1 MHELFGVSLTI
12 IAIVMLVLFG
22 IVAIV
27 VVTLALRNRIMF
39 KLGVRNIP
47 KRPAQTALIVFGLML
62 STVLITAAFSTGDT
76 VVYTI
81 RSLATDALG
90 NTDEV
95 VAVPNRET
103 APDSGYFDYAIF
115 DQVKD
120 GLSDAEVDGILPVI
134 REQVPLINPGPML
147 SAPSVTLF
155 AAGPEYDDYTNLTVV
170 GGGGASLSDLVS
182 TEGDIRVFIDEDTAE
197 DLKAETG
204 DQLFLFVGSEPKP
217 VELAGVVKGASS
229 GSFSFVLMTLESAQA
244 VLDKPGRINTIYVSN
259 TGGALSGAKYSDEV
273 EERLLTL
280 LEGTGLEVS
289 TDKKETLEA
298 ADLAGSA
305 LTTMFVG
312 FGLFSIAAGILL
324 IFLIFV
330 MLAAARKSEMGM
342 ARAVGTRR
350 NQLIQMFLFE
360 GVVYDLMAAIVGVA
374 LGILVTYA
382 IAGVMASVIQG
393 SPIDIRVHVEPRSL
407 AVAFTLGILVTFA
420 TVAISAWRVSRLNIV
435 RAIRD
440 IPEPVFRRVGRGMLA
455 TGVAV
460 GIFGLLIFVTG
471 IGAKQGAPLYLGF
484 ALVIIGLALIARWR
498 GVRERPVFTVA
509 GIALLTWS
517 LLPTSV
523 FESIFGDEVKMGIEM
538 FFLAGVM
545 MVLGAVWL
553 VIYNLDVILRILAG
567 VLGRLKSAAPVLRAA
582 MAYPM
587 KNRMRTGL
595 TIAMFSLVIF
605 TIVFMSVVIGAN
617 TAVLSDSDSFAGGY
631 DIMANVSYINPIT
644 DIQQA
649 MADKGFNPD
658 EFQAIAGYS
667 TIPLKIRQA
676 NMEGDEGEFKDYA
689 LNAVDDVYLDTNTF
703 EFALMAPSYNGR
715 EFNSAADVWRAV
727 KDTPGLAVISA
738 DSVPSRQSFGV
749 SIGGAQFTVRDVYL
763 EDKAL
768 DGPIQVQVRE
778 PYTGTETELTVIAVL
793 DAVSFNYGVYTSQG
807 TISQVWPAAIPTTTY
822 LFKLSEGVDAGD
834 MADKLESKFS
844 VNGLQATSIK
854 ELLHEIS
861 RTSFT
866 INTLL
871 QGFMS
876 LGLVVGIAALGVIS
890 TRAVVER
897 RHEIG
902 IMRAIGFKRSSVQ
915 AAFLLESSIVA
926 ILGIIIGSVLA
937 LACSYQVLNDMKDT
951 IENLKFQMPWV
962 ELAIVAGVAWVAS
975 MLMTII
981 PAWQASKI
989 YPAEALRYE

>member
-1 MHELFGVSLTI
+1 MHELFGVSLTT
-12 IAIVMLVLFG
+12 IAIVMLVLFS

-47 KRPAQTALIVFGLML
+47 KRPVQTALIVFGLML

-95 VAVPNRET
+95 IAAPNRET
-103 APDSGYFDYAIF
+103 APDSGYFDLAVF
-115 DQVKD
+115 DQVRD
-120 GLSDAEVDGILPVI
+120 GLSGASVDGVLPVI

-155 AAGPEYDDYTNLTVV
+155 APGREEYAGYTELTLKDGGKVSLDDL
-170 GGGGASLSDLVS
+170 GAGEVYLDKS
-182 TEGDIRVFIDEDTAE
+182 TAE
-197 DLKAETG
+197 DLEAEIG
-204 DQLFLFVGSEPKP
+204 DRLLLFIGSDPKP
-217 VELAGVVKGASS
+217 VTLAGVVKGASS
-229 GSFSFVLMTLESAQA
+229 GGFSFVLMPLEDAQA
-244 VLDKPGRINTIYVSN
+244 MLDKPGRINAVYVSN
-259 TGGALSGAKYSDEV
+259 SGGALGGAKHSDEV
-273 EERLLTL
+273 EESLLTI

-289 TDKKETLEA
+289 TDKKQTLED

-305 LTTMFVG
+305 LTTVFVG
-312 FGLFSIAAGILL
+312 FGLFSVAAGVLL

-350 NQLIQMFLFE
+350 SQLIQMFLFE
-360 GVVYDLMAAIVGVA
+360 GVVYDLMAAVVGVV
-374 LGILVTYA
+374 LGVLVTYG

-393 SPIDIRVHVEPRSL
+393 SPIDIRVHVEPTSL
-407 AVAFTLGILVTFA
+407 IVAFTLGILVTFA
-420 TVAISAWRVSRLNIV
+420 TVAVSAWRVSRLNIV

-440 IPEPVFRRVGRGMLA
+440 IPEPVFKRVSRRMLA
-455 TGVAV
+455 LGVAV
-460 GIFGLLIFVTG
+460 GVFGLLIFVMG
-471 IGAKQGAPLYLGF
+471 IGSKQGALLYMGF
-484 ALVIIGLALIARWR
+484 ALMIIGLALIARWR
-498 GVRERPVFTVA
+498 GARERPVFTVA
-509 GIALLTWS
+509 GIVLLVWS
-517 LLPTSV
+517 LLPINV
-523 FESIFGDEVKMGIEM
+523 FESIFGDEMTMGIEM
-538 FFLAGVM
+538 FFLAGVT
-545 MVLGAVWL
+545 MVLGAVW
-553 VIYNLDVILRILAG
+553 VVVYNLDVILRILAA

-587 KNRMRTGL
+587 KNRLRTGL

-644 DIQQA
+644 DIEQE
-649 MADKGFNPD
+649 MAEKGFNRD
-658 EFQAIAGYS
+658 NFRAIAGYS
-667 TIPLKIRQA
+667 TIPLKIRQVVTDG
-676 NMEGDEGEFKDYA
+676 EEQEFKDYI
-689 LNAVDDVYLDTNTF
+689 LNGVDDVYLDTNTF
-703 EFALMAPSYNGR
+703 KFALVAPGYGSP
-715 EFNSAADVWRAV
+715 EEVWRAV
-727 KDTPGLAVISA
+727 RDTPGLAVISA
-738 DSVPSRQSFGV
+738 DTVPSRQSYGI
-749 SIGGAQFTVRDVYL
+749 SIGGGQFILEDVYL
-763 EDKAL
+763 EDEAL
-768 DGPIQVQVRE
+768 DGPIQVRVRE
-778 PYTGTETELTVIAVL
+778 MYTGTEADLTVIAVL
-793 DAVSFNYGVYTSQG
+793 DAVSFNYGVYTSQE
-807 TISQVWPAAIPTTTY
+807 TISQAYPAFSVPTTTY
-822 LFKLSEGVDAGD
+822 LFKLSEGVDAAD
-834 MADKLESKFS
+834 MAKELESKFS

-854 ELLHEIS
+854 ELLREIS

-902 IMRAIGFKRSSVQ
+902 ILRAIGFRRSGVQ

-937 LACSYQVLNDMKDT
+937 LACSYQVLNDMQDT

-962 ELAIVAGVAWVAS
+962 ELAIIAGVAWVAS

>member
-1 MHELFGVSLTI
+1 MQELFGVSLNT

-47 KRPAQTALIVFGLML
+47 KRPAQTALIVLGLML

-81 RSLATDALG
+81 RSLAVDALG

-95 VAVPNRET
+95 VAAPNRET
-103 APDSGYFDYAIF
+103 APDSGYFDEAVF
-115 DQVKD
+115 RQVSE
-120 GLSDAEVDGILPVI
+120 GLSSGGADVDGILPVI

-147 SAPSVTLF
+147 SAPSITLF
-155 AAGPEYDDYTNLTVV
+155 APGPEYAGYTDLILAEGGKVSLDDLGT
-170 GGGGASLSDLVS
+170 
-182 TEGDIRVFIDEDTAE
+182 DEVYLDKSTAE
-197 DLKAETG
+197 DLEAEIG
-204 DQLFLFVGSEPKP
+204 DQLYLFVGSEATLVK
-217 VELAGVVKGASS
+217 LAGVVKGASS
-229 GSFSFVLMTLESAQA
+229 GNFSFVLMPLESAQA
-244 VLDKPGRINTIYVSN
+244 ILDKPGRINAIYISN

-273 EERLLTL
+273 EERLLTVL
-280 LEGTGLEVS
+280 AGTGLEVS
-289 TDKKETLEA
+289 TDKKETLES

-305 LTTMFVG
+305 LTTIFVG
-312 FGLFSIAAGILL
+312 FGLFSIAAGVLL

-360 GVVYDLMAAIVGVA
+360 GVVYDLMAAIVGVG
-374 LGILVTYA
+374 LGVLVTFA
-382 IAGVMASVIQG
+382 IAGIMASVIQG
-393 SPIDIRVHVEPRSL
+393 SPIDIRVHVEARSL
-407 AVAFTLGILVTFA
+407 VVAFTLGILVTFA
-420 TVAISAWRVSRLNIV
+420 TVAVSAWRVSRLNIV

-440 IPEPVFRRVGRGMLA
+440 IPEPAVARVSRRMLA
-455 TGVAV
+455 LGVAV
-460 GIFGLLIFVTG
+460 GVFGLLIFVTG
-471 IGAKQGAPLYLGF
+471 IGSKQGAPLYLGVS
-484 ALVIIGLALIARWR
+484 LIIIGVALIARWR
-498 GVRERPVFTVA
+498 GARERIVFTVA
-509 GIALLTWS
+509 GTVLLAWS
-517 LLPTSV
+517 LLPTGV
-523 FESIFGDEVKMGIEM
+523 FESIFGGEIKMGIEM
-538 FFLAGVM
+538 FFIAGMM
-545 MVLGAVWL
+545 MVLGAVW
-553 VIYNLDVILRILAG
+553 VVSYNLDIILRIL
-567 VLGRLKSAAPVLRAA
+567 VVTLGRLKSAAPVLRSA

-587 KNRMRTGL
+587 KNRLRTGL
-595 TIAMFSLVIF
+595 TLAMFSLVIF

-631 DIMANVSYINPIT
+631 DIQANVSYINPIP
-644 DIQQA
+644 DIEQA
-649 MADKGFNPD
+649 VADKGFNPD
-658 EFQAIAGYS
+658 DFQAIAGIS

-676 NMEGDEGEFKDYA
+676 DTEGEGEEFKDYA
-689 LNAVDDVYLDTNTF
+689 LNGVDDVYLDTNTF
-703 EFALMAPSYNGR
+703 EFALVAPGYDSPA
-715 EFNSAADVWRAV
+715 EVWQAV

-738 DSVPSRQSFGV
+738 DAVPSRSSFSV
-749 SIGGAQFTVRDVYL
+749 SVGGPQFSLENVWL
-763 EDKAL
+763 EDEAL
-768 DGPIQVQVRE
+768 DDPIQVRVRE
-778 PYTGTETELTVIAVL
+778 AYTGTEADLTIIAVL
-793 DAVSFNYGVYTSQG
+793 DAVSFNYGVYTSRQ
-807 TISQVWPAAIPTTTY
+807 TVSQVWPADIPTTTY
-822 LFKLSEGVDAGD
+822 LFKLSEGVDAGE
-834 MADKLESKFS
+834 MAEELESKFS
-844 VNGLQATSIK
+844 INGLQATSIK
-854 ELLHEIS
+854 ELLREIS

-902 IMRAIGFKRSSVQ
+902 ILRAIGFKRSSVQ
-915 AAFLLESSIVA
+915 ASFLLESSIVA
-926 ILGIIIGSVLA
+926 SLGILIGTVLA
-937 LACSYQVLNDMKDT
+937 LALSYQVLGELQNT
-951 IENLKFQMPWV
+951 IEGLEFQMPWV
-962 ELAIVAGVAWVAS
+962 ELAVIAGVAWVAS

>member
-1 MHELFGVSLTI
+1 MQELFGVSVTT
-12 IAIVMLVLFG
+12 IAIVMAVLFG
-22 IVAIV
+22 IAAIV
-27 VVTLALRNRIMF
+27 AVTLAVRNRIMF

-47 KRPAQTALIVFGLML
+47 KRPVQTALIVFGLML

-95 VAVPNRET
+95 IAAPNRET
-103 APDSGYFDYAIF
+103 APDLGYFDYAVFERIR
-115 DQVKD
+115 D
-120 GLSDAEVDGILPVI
+120 GLADAGAQVDGVLPVI
-134 REQVPLINPGPML
+134 REQVPVINAGPML
-147 SAPSVTLF
+147 SAPSVTPF
-155 AAGPEYDDYTNLTVV
+155 APAPQEYATYTSLTLVDGQKISLDDLGTDGVYLDK
-170 GGGGASLSDLVS
+170 S
-182 TEGDIRVFIDEDTAE
+182 TAE
-197 DLKAETG
+197 DLQAEVGDGLLLFIESEAKA
-204 DQLFLFVGSEPKP
+204 VR
-217 VELAGVVKGASS
+217 LAGIVKGASS
-229 GSFSFVLMTLESAQA
+229 GGFAFALMPLPRAQELLGKTDQINAIYISNSGGVL
-244 VLDKPGRINTIYVSN
+244 G
-259 TGGALSGAKYSDEV
+259 GAKYSKEV
-273 EERLLTL
+273 EEDLQPL
-280 LEGTGLEVS
+280 LEGTGLEVEKVKES
-289 TDKKETLEA
+289 TLDQ
-298 ADLAGSA
+298 ADTAGTV

-312 FGLFSIAAGILL
+312 FGLFSIAAGVLL

-342 ARAVGTRR
+342 ARAVGAKR
-350 NQLIQMFLFE
+350 NQLVQMFIFE
-360 GVVYDLMAAIVGVA
+360 GVVYDLMAAIIGVG

-382 IAGVMASVIQG
+382 IAGIMARVIQG

-407 AVAFTLGILVTFA
+407 IVAFTLGMLVTFA
-420 TVAISAWRVSRLNIV
+420 TVAVSAWRVSRLNIV

-440 IPEPVFRRVGRGMLA
+440 IPEPVFKRVGRGTLGIGVSLA
-455 TGVAV
+455 V
-460 GIFGLLIFVTG
+460 FGLLIFVAG
-471 IGAKQGAPLYLGF
+471 IGSKQGAPLYMGL
-484 ALVIIGLALIARWR
+484 ALIIVGGALIARWR
-498 GVRERPVFTVA
+498 GARERLVFTVA
-509 GIALLTWS
+509 GVLLLAWS

-523 FESIFGDEVKMGIEM
+523 FETIFGDDMTMGIEM
-538 FFLAGVM
+538 FFLAGVT
-545 MVLGAVWL
+545 MVLGAVWI
-553 VIYNLDVILRILAG
+553 VSYNLDVILRILAA
-567 VLGRLKSAAPVLRAA
+567 VVGRLKGAAPVLRAA

-631 DIMANVSYINPIT
+631 DIMANVSYINPVPNMQEAIVEKGI
-644 DIQQA
+644 DP
-649 MADKGFNPD
+649 ADF
-658 EFQAIAGYS
+658 EAIAGYF
-667 TIPLKIRQA
+667 TIPLKVRESSREA
-676 NMEGDEGEFKDYA
+676 EEEFKDYT
-689 LNAVDDVYLDTNTF
+689 LNGVDDVYLDTNTF
-703 EFALMAPSYNGR
+703 KFALTAPGYD
-715 EFNSAADVWRAV
+715 SAADVWRAV

-738 DSVPSRQSFGV
+738 DAVASRSNYGV
-749 SIGGAQFTVRDVYL
+749 AIGGAQFRLEGVWL

-768 DGPIQVQVRE
+768 DAPIQVRVKE
-778 PYTGTETELTVIAVL
+778 SYTGTETDLTIIGVL
-793 DAVSFNYGVYTSQG
+793 EAVSFNYGLYTSQR
-807 TISQVWPAAIPTTTY
+807 TIGQVWPADIPTTTY
-822 LFKLSEGVDAGD
+822 LFKLSEGVDAD
-834 MADKLESKFS
+834 EMVKRLESEFS

-854 ELLHEIS
+854 QLLREVS

-902 IMRAIGFKRSSVQ
+902 ILRAIGFKRRSVQ
-915 AAFLLESSIVA
+915 TTFLLESSIVA

-937 LACSYQVLNDMKDT
+937 LALSYQVLDDMKET
-951 IENLKFQMPWV
+951 VENLEFRMPWV
-962 ELAIVAGVAWVAS
+962 ELAIIAGVAWVAS

-981 PAWQASKI
+981 PAWQASRI

>member
-1 MHELFGVSLTI
+1 MQELFGVSLTT
-12 IAIVMLVLFG
+12 IAIVMLVLFA

-62 STVLITAAFSTGDT
+62 STVIITAAFSTGDT

-95 VAVPNRET
+95 VAAANRET
-103 APDSGYFDYAIF
+103 APDSGYFDYSIF
-115 DQVKD
+115 EQVRE
-120 GLSDAEVDGILPVI
+120 GLSSAHADVDGVLPVI
-134 REQVPLINPGPML
+134 REQVPLVNLAEML

-155 AAGPEYDDYTNLTVV
+155 APDPEEYAGYTELTLKDGGKVSLDDLGTDGVYLDK
-170 GGGGASLSDLVS
+170 S
-182 TEGDIRVFIDEDTAE
+182 TAE
-197 DLKAETG
+197 DLNAEVG
-204 DQLFLFVGSEPKP
+204 NQLLIFVGSEAKP
-217 VELAGVVKGASS
+217 VRLVGVVKGASS
-229 GSFSFVLMTLESAQA
+229 GDSSFILMPLDRAQDM
-244 VLDKPGRINTIYVSN
+244 LGKQGRINAICVSN
-259 TGGALSGAKYSDEV
+259 TGGALGGAKYSDDV
-273 EERLLTL
+273 EQRLVTI

-289 TDKKETLEA
+289 TDKKDTLEN

-312 FGLFSIAAGILL
+312 FGLFSIAAGVLL

-350 NQLIQMFLFE
+350 NQLIQMFMFE
-360 GVVYDLMAAIVGVA
+360 GVVYDLMAAIVGVG

-382 IAGVMASVIQG
+382 IAGIMASVVQG

-407 AVAFTLGILVTFA
+407 AVAFTLGMLVTFA
-420 TVAISAWRVSRLNIV
+420 TVALSAWRVSRLNIV

-440 IPEPVFRRVGRGMLA
+440 IPEPVFRRVGRGTLA
-455 TGVAV
+455 LGVAV
-460 GIFGLLIFVTG
+460 GVFGLLVFVTG
-471 IGAKQGAPLYLGF
+471 IGSKQGAPLYMGF
-484 ALVIIGLALIARWR
+484 AMIIIGVALFARWR
-498 GVRERPVFTVA
+498 GVRERLVFTVA
-509 GIALLTWS
+509 GVLLLVWS

-523 FESIFGDEVKMGIEM
+523 FEAIFGDEMKMGIEM
-538 FFLAGVM
+538 FFIAGVT
-545 MVLGAVWL
+545 MVLGAVW
-553 VIYNLDVILRILAG
+553 VVSYNLDVILLILAG

-587 KNRMRTGL
+587 KNRLRTGL
-595 TIAMFSLVIF
+595 TLAMFSLVIF

-631 DIMANVSYINPIT
+631 DIMANVSYINPIA
-644 DIQQA
+644 DIQQE
-649 MADKGFNPD
+649 MADKGFNSD
-658 EFQAIAGYS
+658 DFEAIAGYS
-667 TIPLKIRQA
+667 TIPLQIRQA
-676 NMEGDEGEFKDYA
+676 NTEGEEEFKDYL
-689 LNAVDDVYLDTNTF
+689 LNGVDDVYLDTNTF
-703 EFALMAPSYNGR
+703 KFALMAPSYDGR
-715 EFNSAADVWRAV
+715 EFNTAADVWQAV

-738 DSVPSRQSFGV
+738 DAVRSRQNFSV
-749 SIGGAQFTVRDVYL
+749 SVGGSQFTLKDVYL

-768 DGPIQVQVRE
+768 DGPIEVQVME
-778 PYTGTETELTVIAVL
+778 PYTDTETELTVIAVL
-793 DAVSFNYGVYTSQG
+793 DAVSFNYGVYTSQQ
-807 TISQVWPAAIPTTTY
+807 TVSQAYPTFSIPTTTY
-822 LFKLSEGVDAGD
+822 LFKLREGVDAAD
-834 MADKLESKFS
+834 MAKKLESEFS
-844 VNGLQATSIK
+844 VNGLQATSVK
-854 ELLHEIS
+854 ELLHQIS

-902 IMRAIGFKRSSVQ
+902 ILRAIGFKRSGVQ
-915 AAFLLESSIVA
+915 ATFLLESSIVA

-951 IENLKFQMPWV
+951 IENLKFQMPWM

>member
-1 MHELFGVSLTI
+1 MQELFGVSLTT

-47 KRPAQTALIVFGLML
+47 KRPVQTALIVFGLML

-95 VAVPNRET
+95 VAAPNRET
-103 APDSGYFDYAIF
+103 APDSGYFDYALF
-115 DQVKD
+115 DQVSE
-120 GLSDAEVDGILPVI
+120 GLSGADVDGILPVI

-155 AAGPEYDDYTNLTVV
+155 APGPEYDDYTNLTVV
-170 GGGGASLSDLVS
+170 GGGDASLSDLAS
-182 TEGDIRVFIDEDTAE
+182 TEGGIRVFIDEDTAE
-197 DLKAETG
+197 DLKAEAG

-229 GSFSFVLMTLESAQA
+229 GGFSFVLMTLESAQA

-259 TGGALSGAKYSDEV
+259 TGGVLGGAKYSDEV

-312 FGLFSIAAGILL
+312 FGLFSIAAGVLL

-360 GVVYDLMAAIVGVA
+360 GVVYDLMAAIVGVG

-393 SPIDIRVHVEPRSL
+393 SPIDIRVHIEPRSL
-407 AVAFTLGILVTFA
+407 IVAFTLGILVTFA
-420 TVAISAWRVSRLNIV
+420 TVAVSAWRVSRLNIV

-440 IPEPVFRRVGRGMLA
+440 IPEPVFKRVGRGMLA

-460 GIFGLLIFVTG
+460 GIFGLLIFVMG
-471 IGAKQGAPLYLGF
+471 IGAKQGAPLYLGL
-484 ALVIIGLALIARWR
+484 ALIIIGLALIARWR
-498 GVRERPVFTVA
+498 GVRERLVFTVA
-509 GIALLTWS
+509 GIALLAWS
-517 LLPTSV
+517 LLPTDV
-523 FESIFGDEVKMGIEM
+523 FESIFGDEMSMGIEM
-538 FFLAGVM
+538 FFIAGVT
-545 MVLGAVWL
+545 MVLGAVW
-553 VIYNLDVILRILAG
+553 VVSYNLDIILRILVG

-587 KNRMRTGL
+587 KNRLRTGL

-631 DIMANVSYINPIT
+631 DIMANVSYINPIA
-644 DIQQA
+644 DIQQE
-649 MADKGFNPD
+649 MTDKGFNTD
-658 EFQAIAGYS
+658 DFEAIAGYS

-676 NMEGDEGEFKDYA
+676 NTEGEGEEFKDYA
-689 LNAVDDVYLDTNTF
+689 LNGVDDVYLDTNAF
-703 EFALMAPSYNGR
+703 EFALVAPGYDSDA
-715 EFNSAADVWRAV
+715 EVWQAV

-738 DSVPSRQSFGV
+738 DSVPSRQSFSV
-749 SIGGAQFTVRDVYL
+749 SVGGAQFTLEDVYL
-763 EDKAL
+763 EDDVL
-768 DGPIQVQVRE
+768 DSPIQVQVME

-793 DAVSFNYGVYTSQG
+793 DAVSFNYGVYTSER
-807 TISQVWPAAIPTTTY
+807 TISQVWPAAIPTTAY
-822 LFKLSEGVDAGD
+822 LFKLSEGVDAAD
-834 MADKLESKFS
+834 MAEELESEFS

-902 IMRAIGFKRSSVQ
+902 ILRAIGFRRSSVQ

-926 ILGIIIGSVLA
+926 ILGIVIGSVLA
-937 LACSYQVLNDMKDT
+937 LALSYQVLDDMRDT
-951 IENLKFQMPWV
+951 IENLEFQMPWV
-962 ELAIVAGVAWVAS
+962 ELAIIAGVAWVAS

>member
-1 MHELFGVSLTI
+1 MQELFGVSLTT
-12 IAIVMLVLFG
+12 IAIVMLALFG

-27 VVTLALRNRIMF
+27 VVALALRNRIML

-47 KRPAQTALIVFGLML
+47 KRPVQTALIVFGLML

-95 VAVPNRET
+95 IAAPNRET
-103 APDSGYFDYAIF
+103 APDSGYFDYAVF
-115 DQVKD
+115 EQVKD
-120 GLSDAEVDGILPVI
+120 GLSGASVDGVLPVI

-147 SAPSVTLF
+147 SAPSITLF
-155 AAGPEYDDYTNLTVV
+155 APWPEEYANYTELTLEDGGKVSLDDLGV
-170 GGGGASLSDLVS
+170 GEVYLDK
-182 TEGDIRVFIDEDTAE
+182 DTAD
-197 DLKAETG
+197 DLKAEIG

-217 VELAGVVKGASS
+217 VALAGVVKGASS
-229 GSFSFVLMTLESAQA
+229 GSFSFVLMPLESAQA
-244 VLDKPGRINTIYVSN
+244 ILDRPGGINAIYVSN
-259 TGGALSGAKYSDEV
+259 TGGALSGVKYSDDV

-280 LEGTGLEVS
+280 LEGTGLDVS
-289 TDKKETLEA
+289 TDKKQTLDD

-312 FGLFSIAAGILL
+312 FGLFSIAAGVLL

-360 GVVYDLMAAIVGVA
+360 GVVYDLMAAVVGVL
-374 LGILVTYA
+374 LGVLVTYG

-393 SPIDIRVHVEPRSL
+393 SSIDIRVHVEPRSL
-407 AVAFTLGILVTFA
+407 IVAFTLGILVTFA
-420 TVAISAWRVSRLNIV
+420 TVAVSAWRVSRLNIV

-440 IPEPVFRRVGRGMLA
+440 IPEPVFKRVGRGTLA
-455 TGVAV
+455 LGVAV
-460 GIFGLLIFVTG
+460 GVFGLLIFVTG
-471 IGAKQGAPLYLGF
+471 IGSKQGAPLYVGF
-484 ALVIIGLALIARWR
+484 ALIIIGLALSARWR

-509 GIALLTWS
+509 GVALLVWS

-523 FESIFGDEVKMGIEM
+523 FESIFGDEMTMGIEM
-538 FFLAGVM
+538 FFLAGVT
-545 MVLGAVWL
+545 MVLGAVW
-553 VIYNLDVILRILAG
+553 VVVYNLDVILRILAS
-567 VLGRLKSAAPVLRAA
+567 VLGRLKSATPVLRAA
-582 MAYPM
+582 LAYPM
-587 KNRMRTGL
+587 KNRLRTGL
-595 TIAMFSLVIF
+595 TIAMFALVIF

-617 TAVLSDSDSFAGGY
+617 TAALSDADSFAGGY
-631 DIMANVSYINPIT
+631 DIFANVSFINPIS
-644 DIQQA
+644 DIEQA
-649 MADKGFNPD
+649 IVDKGFNRD
-658 EFQAIAGYS
+658 DFAAIAGTA
-667 TIPLKIRQA
+667 TIPLKIRQPV
-676 NMEGDEGEFKDYA
+676 MEGEEQEYKDYV
-689 LNAVDDVYLDTNTF
+689 LNGVDDVYLDTNTF

-715 EFNSAADVWRAV
+715 DFDSAADVWQAV

-738 DSVPSRQSFGV
+738 EAVPSRSNFGV
-749 SIGGAQFTVRDVYL
+749 AIGGSQFRL
-763 EDKAL
+763 EDVWLEDEAL
-768 DGPIQVQVRE
+768 DGPIQVQVKE
-778 PYTGTETELTVIAVL
+778 PYSGTETELTVIAVL
-793 DAVSFNYGVYTSQG
+793 DAVSFNYGVYTSQE
-807 TISQVWPAAIPTTTY
+807 TVSQVWPVAIPTTTY
-822 LFKLSEGVDAGD
+822 LFKLSEGVDAAD
-834 MADKLESKFS
+834 MAEKLESQFS
-844 VNGLQATSIK
+844 VNGLEAVSVK
-854 ELLHEIS
+854 ELLKEIS

-902 IMRAIGFKRSSVQ
+902 ILRAIGFKRSSVQ

-926 ILGIIIGSVLA
+926 ILGIVIGSVLA
-937 LACSYQVLNDMKDT
+937 LALSYQVINDLRST
-951 IENLKFQMPWV
+951 IDNLEFQMPWV
-962 ELAIVAGVAWVAS
+962 ELAIIAGVAWVAS